1 MKRLTL
7 LLLGLALGVSAT
19 AGAQGLTMQMSNGW
33 SFSFSGN
40 VNAFWV
46 FSKVNNSGPANSSV
60 RTGLLPAFATFSAT
74 GKEAGLNLGVHFGF
88 APQIQNGGNHDQF
101 GGSAPGAPNVG
112 LQAGA
117 QIDMR
122 QVYLTIGLKDGSTIL
137 AGRELGLF
145 GRQNILQDMT
155 LFGVGA
161 VGIGG
166 GQAKGTTLGRIAYG
180 YIYPNFNAQ
189 VTFSTKP
196 GQAQVSIGLFQ
207 PSVLGSSVLGGG
219 TNTYQFTRIPRV
231 EGEFSYNQKS
241 GKNNYMLWVGGL
253 WQSTSDS
260 VSGGQSISSI
270 GGTAG
275 IKASMSDLS
284 IVVSGYIGKGLGT
297 GLLFSGFE
305 KAGTAAT
312 STETRSSDGGYAQI
326 MYKLQ
331 PKTSVGLSWGF
342 SRLKNNDTAAPNG
355 DGNSAVR
362 SNVYSYTA
370 GIYHQWTKSLK
381 LVFEGTQEGTTGV
394 NIGATP
400 IPAGTKQIDIS
411 GGFMLFF

>member
-60 RTGLLPAFATFSAT
+60 RTGLLPAFATFSAS
-74 GKEAGLNLGVHFGF
+74 GKEAGLVLGVHFGF
-88 APQIQNGGNHDQF
+88 APQIQNGATHDQF
-101 GGSAPGAPNVG
+101 GGGTG
-112 LQAGA
+112 IQAGA

-122 QVYLTIGLKDGSTIL
+122 QVYLTIGFKDGSQIL

-145 GRQNILQDMT
+145 SRQNILQDMT

-207 PSVLGSSVLGGG
+207 PSVLG
-219 TNTYQFTRIPRV
+219 TNTYQFTKIPRV

-241 GKNNYMLWVGGL
+241 GKNNYMFWVGGL

-260 VSGGQSISSI
+260 ASGGQSISSI

-305 KAGTAAT
+305 KAGTSAI

-342 SRLKNNDTAAPNG
+342 SRLKNNDTAAPLG
-355 DGNSAVR
+355 DGNTTVR

-394 NIGATP
+394 NIGTP
-400 IPAGTKQIDIS
+400 VAAGTKQIDIS

>member
-7 LLLGLALGVSAT
+7 VLLGLALGVSAT
-19 AGAQGLTMQMSNGW
+19 ASAKGLTMQMSNGW
-33 SFSFSGN
+33 AFQFSGN
-40 VNAFWV
+40 VNVFWV
-46 FSKVNNSGPANSSV
+46 FSKENTTAGDATNSSV
-60 RTGLLPAFATFSAT
+60 RTGLLPAFATFEAR
-74 GKEAGLNLGVHFGF
+74 GKEAGLNLAVHFGF
-88 APQIQNGGNHDQF
+88 APQIQNGATHDQF
-101 GGSAPGAPNVG
+101 GGGTG
-112 LQAGA
+112 IQAGA

-122 QVYLTIGLKDGSTIL
+122 QVYLTIGFKDGSSIL

-161 VGIGG
+161 VGVGA

-180 YIYPNFNAQ
+180 YIYPNFDAQ
-189 VTFSTKP
+189 VTYSTKP
-196 GQAQVSIGLFQ
+196 GQAQLSIGLFQ
-207 PSVLGSSVLGGG
+207 PSVLGSG
-219 TNTYQFTRIPRV
+219 TYAFTKIPRV

-241 GKNNYMLWVGGL
+241 GKNNYMFWVGGL
-253 WQSTSDS
+253 WQTTSDS
-260 VSGGQSISSI
+260 ASGGQSISSI

-305 KAGTAAT
+305 KAGTSAI

-326 MYKLQ
+326 IYKLQ

-342 SRLKNNDTAAPNG
+342 SRLKNNNTAAPAG
-355 DGNSAVR
+355 DGNTAVR

-400 IPAGTKQIDIS
+400 LAPGTKQIDIS

>member
-33 SFSFSGN
+33 SFQFGGN

-88 APQIQNGGNHDQF
+88 APQINNAAVHDNFGNGT
-101 GGSAPGAPNVG
+101 
-112 LQAGA
+112 QAGA

-122 QVYLTIGLKDGSTIL
+122 QVYMTVGFKDGSQIL

-145 GRQNILQDMT
+145 SRQNILNDMT

-161 VGIGG
+161 VGVGPLATQGG
-166 GQAKGTTLGRIAYG
+166 GTTLGRIAYG
-180 YIYPNFNAQ
+180 YIYPNFDAQ
-189 VTFSTKP
+189 VTYSTKP
-196 GQAQVSIGLFQ
+196 GQAQFSIGLFQ
-207 PSVLGSSVLGGG
+207 PSVLGSSILGGGG
-219 TNTYQFTRIPRV
+219 TNTYMFTKVPRL
-231 EGEFSYNQKS
+231 EGEFTYNQKS
-241 GKNNYMLWVGGL
+241 GRNNYMFWVGGL
-253 WQSTSDS
+253 WQTTSDS
-260 VSGGQSISSI
+260 ASGGQSISSI

-297 GLLFSGFE
+297 GLLLSGGE
-305 KAGTAAT
+305 KAGTAA
-312 STETRSSDGGYAQI
+312 
-326 MYKLQ
+326 
-331 PKTSVGLSWGF
+331 
-342 SRLKNNDTAAPNG
+342 
-355 DGNSAVR
+355 
-362 SNVYSYTA
+362 
-370 GIYHQWTKSLK
+370 
-381 LVFEGTQEGTTGV
+381 
-394 NIGATP
+394 
-400 IPAGTKQIDIS
+400 
-411 GGFMLFF
+411 

>member
-60 RTGLLPAFATFSAT
+60 RTGLLPAFATFSAS
-74 GKEAGLNLGVHFGF
+74 GKEAGLLLGVHFGF
-88 APQIQNGGNHDQF
+88 APQIQNGPNHDQF
-101 GGSAPGAPNVG
+101 GLLPNG

-122 QVYLTIGLKDGSTIL
+122 QVYLTIGLKDGSQIL

-161 VGIGG
+161 VGIGS

-189 VTFSTKP
+189 VTYSTKP

-207 PSVLGSSVLGGG
+207 PSVLGSG
-219 TNTYQFTRIPRV
+219 TYTFTRIPRV

-241 GKNNYMLWVGGL
+241 GKNNYMFWLGGL

-260 VSGGQSISSI
+260 ASGGQSITSI

-275 IKASMSDLS
+275 IKAGMSDLS

-297 GLLFSGFE
+297 TLLFSGFE

-312 STETRSSDGGYAQI
+312 STETRSSDGGYVQLT
-326 MYKLQ
+326 YKVG
-331 PKTSVGLSWGF
+331 PKTTVGGSWGF

-355 DGNSAVR
+355 DGNSIVR
-362 SNVYSYTA
+362 SNLYSYTV

-381 LVFEGTQEGTTGV
+381 FVFEGTEEGTTGV

-400 IPAGTKQIDIS
+400 VAAGTKQIDIS